1 MDEQQ
6 IKKEQRVPE
15 KNSKKRYIEIYIY
28 ISMQVLFIMQ
38 QQVDEGKG
46 AHF

>member
-1 MDEQQ
+1 MDKQQ
-6 IKKEQRVPE
+6 IKKEQRVLE
-15 KNSKKRYIEIYIY
+15 QNSKKNQN
-28 ISMQVLFIMQ
+28 ISMQVLFIVQ